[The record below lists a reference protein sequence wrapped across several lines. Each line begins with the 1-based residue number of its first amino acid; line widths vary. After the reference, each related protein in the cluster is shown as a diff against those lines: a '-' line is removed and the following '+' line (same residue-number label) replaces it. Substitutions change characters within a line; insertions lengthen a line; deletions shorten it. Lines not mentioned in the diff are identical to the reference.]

1 MQKAVIQAAVA
12 GVSDAFQRDYAERV
26 YAGVLG
32 KIIGV
37 YLGRPI
43 ENWSHQR
50 ILDELGEVDYYVHQ
64 TRGRPL
70 VVTDDD
76 ISGTFTFVRA
86 LADNAFDPNISSQR
100 IGEGWLNY
108 IIENTTILWWGGLGN
123 STEHTAFL
131 RLKSGICAPQSGSKE
146 VNGRVVSEQI
156 GAQIFIEGW
165 AMLHP
170 GDPQAAA
177 HLAKRAASVS
187 HDGEAVYAAQ
197 VVAALTAAAFTEND
211 IDTLLDTAVAL
222 IPQAS
227 SIAQVI
233 TDLRHWHA
241 QTDDYQQNRD
251 RLEEKYGYHHFQ
263 GVVPV
268 VPNHGLIILGL
279 LHGGGDFHRS
289 MTIVN
294 SCGWDTDC
302 NSGNLGCILGVRGG
316 LVGLESGPDW
326 RGPVA
331 DRLYLPAADPGR
343 SISDAVLE
351 TNALV
356 QCAHKMRSL
365 EYELPKEGARFS
377 FAYPGS
383 VQGFLVD
390 EASHDRLS
398 LGNEAGALDLRFSK
412 LARGACARVWTAT
425 FIPPEL
431 ANYKTG
437 YVLVASP
444 TLNPGQIVKADL
456 ELLEANREVSCR
468 VILSYYNKDDE
479 LSEVDGPVV
488 KLLPG
493 QNESIR
499 WPIPD
504 VGGFPIA
511 RIGFELQSERRAA
524 GILRVDRVDWSGVP
538 EMAMRPTEGTMW
550 GRAWAKAID
559 RFEYQRDGFQHLA
572 QNAGIGMLIQGCRE
586 WDDYVFEAEIE
597 PYLIKRCG
605 IGVRV
610 QGLRRYFA
618 LLLAEN
624 GRLQLIKREHEE
636 EVLAESAY
644 PWECYKRYRL
654 SLEVK
659 GDRLVARVG
668 DETVFDVQ
676 ASGLEGGAVAL
687 ICEEGSIGARDLS
700 IRPA

>member
-1 MQKAVIQAAVA
+1 MQKAVVQAAVS
-12 GVSDAFQRDYAERV
+12 GVADAFQRDYAERV

-50 ILDELGEVDYYVHQ
+50 ILEEIGDVDYYVHQ

-86 LADNAFDPNISSQR
+86 LADNDYDPRISAEK
-100 IGEGWLNY
+100 IGESWLNY

-123 STEHTAFL
+123 STEHTAYL
-131 RLKSGICAPQSGSKE
+131 RLKSGIRAPQSGSSG
-146 VNGRVVSEQI
+146 VNGKVVSEQI

-170 GDPQAAA
+170 GDPEAAA
-177 HLAKRAASVS
+177 DLAKRAASVS

-197 VVAALTAAAFTEND
+197 VVAALTAAAFSESD
-211 IDTLLDTAVAL
+211 IDTLLDTAVGL
-222 IPQAS
+222 IPQDS
-227 SIAQVI
+227 SIAKVI
-233 TDLRHWHA
+233 GDLRHWHA
-241 QTDDYQQNRD
+241 QTDDYRQNRD
-251 RLEEKYGYHHFQ
+251 RLEEKYGYQHFQ

-316 LVGLESGPDW
+316 LVGLDSGPDW

-343 SISDAVLE
+343 SISDAVQE
-351 TNALV
+351 ASALIY
-356 QCAHKMRSL
+356 CAHRMRGL
-365 EYELPKEGARFS
+365 PYEPPKDGARFS
-377 FAYPGS
+377 FAFLGS
-383 VQGFLVD
+383 VQGFMVD
-390 EASHDRLS
+390 ETSQDRLS
-398 LGNEAGALDLRFSK
+398 LGNETGALDMKFTK
-412 LARGACARVWTAT
+412 LARGVGARAWTAT

-431 ANYKTG
+431 AQYKTG

-444 TLNPGQIVKADL
+444 TINPGQVVEADV
-456 ELLEANREVSCR
+456 ELVDSNRDINCR
-468 VILSYYNKDDE
+468 LVLSYYDKDDE
-479 LSEVDGPVV
+479 LSDVEGPSVIIT
-488 KLLPG
+488 PG
-493 QNESIR
+493 QREMIR
-499 WPIPD
+499 WQVPD

-511 RIGFELQSERRAA
+511 RVGLALESDRRAN
-524 GILRVDRVDWSGVP
+524 GVLRVDRIDWSGVP

-572 QNAGIGMLIQGCRE
+572 QNAGVGMLIQGCRE

-624 GRLQLIKREHEE
+624 GRLQLIKRKHEE
-636 EVLAESAY
+636 EVLAEVAY

-654 SLEVK
+654 SLQAR

-676 ASGLEGGAVAL
+676 ATGLEGGAVAL
-687 ICEEGSIGARDLS
+687 MCEEGSIGARDLS